1 MADYSLQKSASFDSS
16 YTRQQPQPKFAST
29 YPLKREKASKLKRMD
44 AIMGNNNH
52 LTKTKIMQKSVFEA
66 IEEDEPCNGA
76 SVESKITSDAPMSSD
91 AFMEQILR
99 ENYSQPQ
106 NYSETTSTSDVGV
119 SGMEISNSSTET
131 TVVLKHLLALS
142 GKNSHSSPSHNHN
155 HDMAIIEEDELE
167 EDEESYYES
176 QDTPLSSD
184 SGTPKSF
191 TLPHPIPKLFITDES
206 GALVETV
213 VDTAKE
219 YTNGSAVWSPIH
231 ISADIRPADV
241 GPATIASLG
250 LIEEDEED
258 ESDLS
263 TSL

>member
-76 SVESKITSDAPMSSD
+76 SVENKTTSDVPVSSD

-106 NYSETTSTSDVGV
+106 DYSETTSTSDVGV

-142 GKNSHSSPSHNHN
+142 GKNSPSHN

-184 SGTPKSF
+184 SGAPKSF

-219 YTNGSAVWSPIH
+219 YTNGSAVWSPTH
-231 ISADIRPADV
+231 ISADIRPADIR
-241 GPATIASLG
+241 PAIAPLG